1 MSVHYHSGA
10 FPPLDLNWQKLIK
23 PIADASDAI
32 GRYDSYLGIIPNPQL
47 LLSPMLVNEAVTS
60 SRIEG
65 THTTVHE
72 VLAFDAGKTDV
83 TDAQKADI
91 QEVNNYRLALNSSL
105 RMLETLPISG
115 RVLRSA
121 HEILL
126 DGVRGQFK
134 SPGKY
139 RVEQNWI
146 GRSNKIEEARYV
158 PISPDELE
166 DAMAKWEKYVN
177 ESEDHPLIKIAV
189 AHAEFEAIHP
199 FNDGNGRIG
208 RIVIPLMLCAEGV
221 MSLSCFYM
229 SEFFEHRNNEYQDR
243 LLAVSSDGD
252 WTGWCSFFLE
262 AVAAQARENLGKAK
276 RINLLYR
283 DVRMG
288 LVEESHSAF
297 AEKAADAL
305 FSRPIFSA
313 RDFASE
319 EGVKPKTARRLLGTL
334 EEMGVVEELSPHSGQ
349 RSAIF
354 YFPALLAITE
364 DLQS

>member
-1 MSVHYHSGA
+1 
-10 FPPLDLNWQKLIK
+10 
-23 PIADASDAI
+23 
-32 GRYDSYLGIIPNPQL
+32 
-47 LLSPMLVNEAVTS
+47 MLVNEAVTS

-91 QEVNNYRLALNSSL
+91 QEVNNYRLALDASL
-105 RMLETLPISG
+105 KMLETLPISG
-115 RVLRSA
+115 RILRSA
-121 HEILL
+121 HAILL

-166 DAMAKWEKYVN
+166 GAMAKWEKYVN
-177 ESEDHPLIKIAV
+177 ESDDHPLIKIAV

-221 MSLSCFYM
+221 MSSLCFYM

-283 DVRMG
+283 DVRTR
-288 LVEESHSAF
+288 LVEESHSTF

-313 RDFASE
+313 RDFASI
-319 EGVKPKTARRLLGTL
+319 EGVKPKTARRLLGAL

>member
-1 MSVHYHSGA
+1 MAVHYRSGA
-10 FPPLDLNWQKLIK
+10 FPPAILDWQRLIK

-72 VLAFDAGKTDV
+72 VFAFDAGKTDI

-91 QEVNNYRLALNSSL
+91 QEVNNYRFALAASL
-105 RMLETLPISG
+105 KMLDTLPISG
-115 RVLRSA
+115 RVLRAA

-139 RVEQNWI
+139 RTEQNWI

-158 PISPDELE
+158 PIPPDELE
-166 DAMAKWEKYVN
+166 GAMANWERYVN
-177 ESEDHPLIKIAV
+177 ESKDHSLIKIAI

-221 MSLSCFYM
+221 MSSPCFYM
-229 SEFFEHRNNEYQDR
+229 SEFFEHRNDEYQDR

-252 WTGWCSFFLE
+252 WTGGCAFFLE
-262 AVAAQARENLGKAK
+262 AVAAQARENLDKAK
-276 RINLLYR
+276 RINQLYR
-283 DVRMG
+283 DVRAG
-288 LVEESHSAF
+288 LVEKSHSAF
-297 AEKAADAL
+297 AEKAVDSL
-305 FSRPIFSA
+305 FGHPIFSA
-313 RDFASE
+313 KDFAST
-319 EGVKPKTARRLLGTL
+319 EGVKPKTARRLLATL
-334 EEMGVVEELSPHSGQ
+334 EDMSIVQELTPHSGQ

-354 YFPALLAITE
+354 YFPDLLAITE
-364 DLQS
+364 GLSA